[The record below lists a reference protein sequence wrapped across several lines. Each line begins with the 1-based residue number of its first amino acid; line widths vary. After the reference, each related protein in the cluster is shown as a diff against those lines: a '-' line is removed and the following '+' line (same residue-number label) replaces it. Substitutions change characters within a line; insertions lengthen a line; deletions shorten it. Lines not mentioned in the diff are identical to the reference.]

1 MSKTRDRTSSNPAT
15 IVVEF
20 GELTDDQ
27 RLFINLHALRAV
39 VNIVSEPDRGRAMVE
54 FWLREADRPLDVYDD
69 IRGWSIGNR
78 LPIIGL
84 VED

>member
-1 MSKTRDRTSSNPAT
+1 MSKTRDRTFSNPST

-39 VNIVSEPDRGRAMVE
+39 LNIVSEPDGGHSMVA

-69 IRGWSIGNR
+69 IRGWAIGNR